1 MSRKVSSLILQSTS
15 VVRTDTAAA
24 VQAKDQFRRMV
35 DTRDKYLRKGSKRGA
50 TMELVELVRTR
61 RGMGVSDARDMLYG
75 HVGLACGTY
84 RVDYTISA
92 AQAFTEFARDLLSF
106 GDFVLD
112 KVADNVSSSGVPDLP
127 SWVPD
132 WTQPKTMSSLY
143 DICRLYD
150 QEDGFFDPDPIL
162 PPIESPSKDP
172 TTITCLV
179 ETVGKVI
186 LVGDVV
192 FGDPGVIPYPDL
204 WAHHVRFLEE
214 VLFTEFNSWE
224 WKDAAHNYQD
234 GIFPPKIDLIIT
246 DWLGHIGF
254 SSALQKTAEN
264 MSVFKLITKAITDEW
279 ITLLL
284 KLGLKSITGL
294 DNFLNDMRKLSVPNS
309 RVHPWTMLNLVKAI
323 YPWRSNSF
331 PWPVEGESLAKDT
344 NPFHGRKYCIAAPV
358 SPKEAAFPSKEQWNA
373 SQLVLTS
380 PSTQVGDEICLLR
393 SQPSHSRSQQVVFR
407 MLQRESVEDGAAKDS
422 GSDDSKDIVRKHC
435 VFVSECL
442 TRKFFR
448 GSWIDGSSATE
459 FVIH

>member
-150 QEDGFFDPDPIL
+150 QEDGFFDPNPIL

-186 LVGDVV
+186 LVGDMV
-192 FGDPGVIPYPDL
+192 FGGPGVIPYPDL
-204 WAHHVRFLEE
+204 
-214 VLFTEFNSWE
+214 
-224 WKDAAHNYQD
+224 
-234 GIFPPKIDLIIT
+234 
-246 DWLGHIGF
+246 
-254 SSALQKTAEN
+254 
-264 MSVFKLITKAITDEW
+264 
-279 ITLLL
+279 
-284 KLGLKSITGL
+284 
-294 DNFLNDMRKLSVPNS
+294 
-309 RVHPWTMLNLVKAI
+309 
-323 YPWRSNSF
+323 
-331 PWPVEGESLAKDT
+331 
-344 NPFHGRKYCIAAPV
+344 
-358 SPKEAAFPSKEQWNA
+358 
-373 SQLVLTS
+373 
-380 PSTQVGDEICLLR
+380 
-393 SQPSHSRSQQVVFR
+393 
-407 MLQRESVEDGAAKDS
+407 
-422 GSDDSKDIVRKHC
+422 
-435 VFVSECL
+435 
-442 TRKFFR
+442 
-448 GSWIDGSSATE
+448 
-459 FVIH
+459 